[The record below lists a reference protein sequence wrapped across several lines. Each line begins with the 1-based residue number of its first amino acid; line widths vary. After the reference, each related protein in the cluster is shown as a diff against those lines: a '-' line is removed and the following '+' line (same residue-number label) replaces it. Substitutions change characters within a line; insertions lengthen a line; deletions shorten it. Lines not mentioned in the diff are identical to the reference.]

1 MTKAASRART
11 RLANEAW
18 EALFRAQGVLLREFA
33 AADLWHPATLSE
45 YDVLYTLARHP
56 EGLDQRTLGQDVML
70 TQPGL
75 SRLVERLVTRG
86 WVSRGRDLR
95 DARRVRLGLTE
106 AGHEVQRTIG
116 RRHARQVADRMTAS
130 LDDAQLTGLRDL
142 ARRLTDRADGTG
154 TEQTSSGRTRAD
166 GTSRGRAPAG
176 QTAAG
181 RSDSG
186 RPSENRAD
194 SGPDGMEDAAASAVA
209 SETSG
214 S

>member
-56 EGLDQRTLGQDVML
+56 DGLDQRTLGQDVML

-142 ARRLTDRADGTG
+142 ARRLID
-154 TEQTSSGRTRAD
+154 RAD